1 MARQWVKSKSS
12 DESPDGN
19 SRNVFD
25 EIDADEVKQFHF
37 FKNFLLLIMLFFRM
51 NMSDMFLLIFQQFKI
66 TLGSFMAMTQ

>member
-25 EIDADEVKQFHF
+25 EIDADEVKQFHI
-37 FKNFLLLIMLFFRM
+37 FKNFLLLIMLF
-51 NMSDMFLLIFQQFKI
+51 LE
-66 TLGSFMAMTQ
+66 